1 MQYRAPKWRQTAY
14 IALYWCVL
22 PEVGQYRERQASAA
36 ICAKGLTIMA
46 ASLRQV
52 SLFMQYT
59 IKLFA
64 EITIKSRPVR
74 QRMVRMLRDNLRTLL
89 KPLDPDIELQ
99 RNWDYIGISSQA
111 DDATQAQIVDV
122 LTRTPGISYFQCV
135 HEYPLYAAQTDPE
148 QAPHVD
154 WDVLLEHTR
163 KVYGPLLEGKTF
175 CVRCRRLGN
184 HSFTS
189 NDVERCIGGGLLAH
203 CHTGKVKLKNPEVT
217 VQVEIRHDR
226 FYVVEQGYPGLGG
239 FPMAT
244 QDAVLSL
251 ISGGFDSTV
260 STYLTMKRGLLTHFC
275 FFNLGGDAHEI
286 AVKEIAVYLWM
297 KYGASHR
304 VKFISVPFA
313 DVVREIQE
321 KVHHAQMGVILKRMM
336 LRAASTLAAQLEIQ
350 ALVTGE
356 AVAQVSSQTL
366 ANLSVI
372 TQVTDTLVLR
382 PLITM
387 DKPDIIDYARK
398 IGTEVFAKNIPEY
411 CGVISNKPTTRA
423 RLERIEREEA
433 RFDFAVLDQAV
444 ADSVASNIDEITQ
457 MKQAEVEMLVLRDV
471 PAGSVVL
478 DIRHP
483 DEEEKKPLLLGDS
496 VAVQTL
502 PFYQLHKR
510 YVELNKDTQYLLYCE
525 RGVMSR
531 LQAEFLRGQGFALI
545 AVFEKSKG

>member
-1 MQYRAPKWRQTAY
+1 
-14 IALYWCVL
+14 
-22 PEVGQYRERQASAA
+22 
-36 ICAKGLTIMA
+36 
-46 ASLRQV
+46 
-52 SLFMQYT
+52 MQYT

-74 QRMVRMLRDNLRTLL
+74 QRMVRMLRDNLRTLI
-89 KPLDPDIELQ
+89 KPLDPDIVMD

-122 LTRTPGISYFQCV
+122 LKRTPGISHFQCV
-135 HEYPLYAAQTDPE
+135 HEFPLYQPDTSD
-148 QAPHVD
+148 VD
-154 WDVLLEHTR
+154 WEGIFAHTR
-163 KVYGPLLEGKTF
+163 AVYGELLAGKTF
-175 CVRCRRLGN
+175 RVSCRRLGN
-184 HSFTS
+184 HNFQSA
-189 NDVERCIGGGLLAH
+189 DIERYIGGGLNQH
-203 CHTGKVKLKNPEVT
+203 CPSAGVKLKHPDINVP
-217 VQVEIRHDR
+217 VEIRHDR
-226 FYVVEQGYPGLGG
+226 FYVIEQDYPGLGG

-260 STYLTMKRGLLTHFC
+260 STFLTMKRGLLTHFC

-321 KVHHAQMGVILKRMM
+321 KVHHSQMGVILKRMM
-336 LRAASTLAAQLEIQ
+336 LRAASEMAQKLEIP

-366 ANLSVI
+366 QNLSVI
-372 TQVTDTLVLR
+372 TQATDMLVLR

-411 CGVISNKPTTRA
+411 CGVISQKPTTRA
-423 RLERIEREEA
+423 KLKRIQREETH
-433 RFDFAVLDQAV
+433 FDFAVLQQAI
-444 ADSVASNIDEITQ
+444 ADSVSTNIDQITRTQ
-457 MKQAEVEMLVLRDV
+457 QQADNIHVFYEAPV
-471 PAGSVVL
+471 GSVIL

-483 DEEEKKPLLLGDS
+483 DEEQRKPLALPGA
-496 VAVQTL
+496 VVQTL

-510 YVELNKDTQYLLYCE
+510 HTELDRQTHYLLYCE

-531 LQAEFLRGQGFALI
+531 LQAEFLRGQDFPHI
-545 AVFEKSKG
+545 SVFQKK

>member
-1 MQYRAPKWRQTAY
+1 MPPNSPRP
-14 IALYWCVL
+14 
-22 PEVGQYRERQASAA
+22 PP
-36 ICAKGLTIMA
+36 
-46 ASLRQV
+46 
-52 SLFMQYT
+52 MQYT

-74 QRMVRMLRDNLRTLL
+74 QRMVRMLRDNLRTLI
-89 KPLDPDIELQ
+89 KPLDPDVVMD

-111 DDATQAQIVDV
+111 DAATQMQIVD
-122 LTRTPGISYFQCV
+122 LLKRTPGISHFQCV
-135 HEYPLYAAQTDPE
+135 HEFPLYKAHSPE
-148 QAPHVD
+148 VDATEVDAPEVD
-154 WDVLLEHTR
+154 WDGIFAHTR
-163 KVYGPLLEGKTF
+163 AVYGELLAGKTF
-175 CVRCRRLGN
+175 RVSCRRLGN
-184 HSFTS
+184 HSFQS
-189 NDVERCIGGGLLAH
+189 ADIERYIGGGLNQH
-203 CHTGKVKLKNPEVT
+203 CPSAGVRLKKPEINVP
-217 VQVEIRHDR
+217 VEIRHDR
-226 FYVVEQGYPGLGG
+226 FYVIEQDYPGLGG
-239 FPMAT
+239 FPIAT

-260 STYLTMKRGLLTHFC
+260 SSYLTMKRGLLTHFC

-297 KYGASHR
+297 RYGASHR
-304 VKFISVPFA
+304 VKFISVPFV

-321 KVHHAQMGVILKRMM
+321 KVHHSQMGVILKRMM
-336 LRAASTLAAQLEIQ
+336 LRAASELAKKLEIP

-366 ANLSVI
+366 QNLSVI

-411 CGVISNKPTTRA
+411 CGVISQKPTTRA
-423 RLERIEREEA
+423 KLERIEREES
-433 RFDFAVLDQAV
+433 RFDFSVLQQAI
-444 ADSVASNIDEITQ
+444 ADSIATNIDQITRTE
-457 MKQAEVEMLVLRDV
+457 KQSDSIEVLHDV
-471 PAGSVVL
+471 PAGSIVL

-483 DEEEKKPLLLGDS
+483 DEEQRKPLVIDG
-496 VAVQTL
+496 ATVQTL

-510 YVELNKDTQYLLYCE
+510 YMELDKSTRYLLYCE

-531 LQAEFLRGQGFALI
+531 LQAQFLRGQGLSHVD
-545 AVFEKSKG
+545 VFQQHKNT

>member
-1 MQYRAPKWRQTAY
+1 
-14 IALYWCVL
+14 
-22 PEVGQYRERQASAA
+22 
-36 ICAKGLTIMA
+36 
-46 ASLRQV
+46 
-52 SLFMQYT
+52 MQYT

-74 QRMVRMLRDNLRTLL
+74 QRMVRMLRDNLRTLI
-89 KPLDPDIELQ
+89 KPLDPDIVMD

-122 LTRTPGISYFQCV
+122 LKRTPGISHFQCV
-135 HEYPLYAAQTDPE
+135 HEFPLYQPDTSD
-148 QAPHVD
+148 VD
-154 WDVLLEHTR
+154 WEGIFAHTR
-163 KVYGPLLEGKTF
+163 AVYGELLAGKTF
-175 CVRCRRLGN
+175 RVSCRRLGN
-184 HSFTS
+184 HNFQSA
-189 NDVERCIGGGLLAH
+189 DIERYIGGGLNQH
-203 CHTGKVKLKNPEVT
+203 CPSAGVKLKHPDINVP
-217 VQVEIRHDR
+217 VEIRHDR
-226 FYVVEQGYPGLGG
+226 FYVIEQDYPGLGG

-260 STYLTMKRGLLTHFC
+260 STFLTMKRGLLTHFC

-321 KVHHAQMGVILKRMM
+321 KVHHSQMGVILKRMM
-336 LRAASTLAAQLEIQ
+336 LRAASEMAQKLEIP

-366 ANLSVI
+366 QNLSVI
-372 TQVTDTLVLR
+372 TQATDMLVLR

-411 CGVISNKPTTRA
+411 CGVISQKPTTRA
-423 RLERIEREEA
+423 KLERIQREET
-433 RFDFAVLDQAV
+433 RFDFAVLQQAI
-444 ADSVASNIDEITQ
+444 ADSVSTNIDQITRTQ
-457 MKQAEVEMLVLRDV
+457 QQADNIHVFYEA
-471 PAGSVVL
+471 PAGSVIL

-483 DEEEKKPLLLGDS
+483 DEEQRKPLALPG
-496 VAVQTL
+496 VVVQTL

-510 YVELNKDTQYLLYCE
+510 HTELDRQTHYLLYCE

-531 LQAEFLRGQGFALI
+531 LQAEFLRGQDFPHI
-545 AVFEKSKG
+545 SVFQKK

>member
-1 MQYRAPKWRQTAY
+1 
-14 IALYWCVL
+14 
-22 PEVGQYRERQASAA
+22 
-36 ICAKGLTIMA
+36 
-46 ASLRQV
+46 
-52 SLFMQYT
+52 MQYT

-74 QRMVRMLRDNLRTLL
+74 QRMVRMLRDNLRVLL
-89 KPLDPDIELQ
+89 KPLDPDIQLT
-99 RNWDYIGISSQA
+99 RNWDNISISSQA
-111 DDATQAQIVDV
+111 DDATQIRIADI
-122 LTRTPGISYFQCV
+122 LRRTPGISHFQCV
-135 HEYPLYAAQTDPE
+135 HEFPLYAAAAEGTS
-148 QAPHVD
+148 PHVD

-163 KVYGPLLEGKTF
+163 AVYGELLAGKTF
-175 CVRCRRLGN
+175 CVRCRRLGD
-184 HSFTS
+184 HAFSS
-189 NDVERCIGGGLLAH
+189 GDVERCLGGGLLAH
-203 CHTGKVKLKNPEVT
+203 CHTGKVRLKNPDVT

-226 FYVVEQGYPGLGG
+226 FYVVEQDYPGLGG
-239 FPMAT
+239 FPMAS

-321 KVHHAQMGVILKRMM
+321 KVHHSQMGVILKRMM
-336 LRAASTLAAQLEIQ
+336 LRAATQLAQRLDIP

-366 ANLSVI
+366 PNLSVI
-372 TQVTDTLVLR
+372 TKATDMLVLR

-387 DKPDIIDYARK
+387 DKPDIIDFSRK

-423 RLERIEREEA
+423 KIDRIEHEET
-433 RFDFAVLDQAV
+433 RFDFSVLDQAV
-444 ADSVASNIDEITQ
+444 ADSTAENIDEITD
-457 MKQAEVEMLVLRDV
+457 KASDRKKLVVLHEV
-471 PAGSVVL
+471 PAAAVVL

-483 DEEEKKPLLLGDS
+483 DEEEKKPLQQTS
-496 VAVQTL
+496 MTVQKL

-510 YVELNKDTQYLLYCE
+510 HVELDKDKQYLLYCE

-531 LQAEFLRGQGFALI
+531 LQAEFLLSQGFHSV
-545 AVFEKSKG
+545 AVFVLPAK

>member
-1 MQYRAPKWRQTAY
+1 
-14 IALYWCVL
+14 
-22 PEVGQYRERQASAA
+22 
-36 ICAKGLTIMA
+36 
-46 ASLRQV
+46 
-52 SLFMQYT
+52 MQYT

-74 QRMVRMLRDNLRTLL
+74 QRMVRMLRDNLRTLI
-89 KPLDPDIELQ
+89 KPLDPDIVMD

-122 LTRTPGISYFQCV
+122 LKRTPGISHFQCV
-135 HEYPLYAAQTDPE
+135 HEFPLYQPDTSD
-148 QAPHVD
+148 VD
-154 WDVLLEHTR
+154 WEGIFAHTR
-163 KVYGPLLEGKTF
+163 AVYGELLAGKTF
-175 CVRCRRLGN
+175 RVSCRRLGN
-184 HSFTS
+184 HNFQSA
-189 NDVERCIGGGLLAH
+189 DIERYIGGGLNQH
-203 CHTGKVKLKNPEVT
+203 CPSAGVKLKHPDINVP
-217 VQVEIRHDR
+217 VEIRHDR
-226 FYVVEQGYPGLGG
+226 FYVIEQDYPGLGG

-260 STYLTMKRGLLTHFC
+260 STFLTMKRGLLTHFC

-321 KVHHAQMGVILKRMM
+321 KVHHSQMGVILKRMM
-336 LRAASTLAAQLEIQ
+336 LRAASEMAQKLEIP

-366 ANLSVI
+366 QNLSVI
-372 TQVTDTLVLR
+372 TQATDMLVLR

-411 CGVISNKPTTRA
+411 CGVISQKPTTRA
-423 RLERIEREEA
+423 KLERIQREET
-433 RFDFAVLDQAV
+433 RFDFAVLQQAI
-444 ADSVASNIDEITQ
+444 ADSVSTNIDQITRTQ
-457 MKQAEVEMLVLRDV
+457 QQADNIHVFYEA
-471 PAGSVVL
+471 PAGSVIL

-483 DEEEKKPLLLGDS
+483 DEEQRKPLALPGA
-496 VAVQTL
+496 VVQTL

-510 YVELNKDTQYLLYCE
+510 HTELDRQTHYLLYCE

-531 LQAEFLRGQGFALI
+531 LQAEFLRGQDFPHI
-545 AVFEKSKG
+545 SVFQKK

>member
-1 MQYRAPKWRQTAY
+1 
-14 IALYWCVL
+14 
-22 PEVGQYRERQASAA
+22 
-36 ICAKGLTIMA
+36 
-46 ASLRQV
+46 
-52 SLFMQYT
+52 MQYT

-74 QRMVRMLRDNLRTLL
+74 QRMVRMLRDNLRTLI
-89 KPLDPDIELQ
+89 KPLDPDIVMD

-122 LTRTPGISYFQCV
+122 LKRTPGISHFQCV
-135 HEYPLYAAQTDPE
+135 HEFPLYQPDTSD
-148 QAPHVD
+148 VD
-154 WDVLLEHTR
+154 WEGIFAHTR
-163 KVYGPLLEGKTF
+163 AVYGELLAGKTF
-175 CVRCRRLGN
+175 RVSCRRLGN
-184 HSFTS
+184 HNFQSA
-189 NDVERCIGGGLLAH
+189 DIERYIGGGLNQH
-203 CHTGKVKLKNPEVT
+203 CPSAGVKLKHPDINVP
-217 VQVEIRHDR
+217 VEIRHDR
-226 FYVVEQGYPGLGG
+226 FYVIEQDYPGLGG

-260 STYLTMKRGLLTHFC
+260 STFLTMKRGLLTHFC

-321 KVHHAQMGVILKRMM
+321 KVHHSQMGVILKRMM
-336 LRAASTLAAQLEIQ
+336 LRAASEMAQKLEIP

-366 ANLSVI
+366 QNLSVI
-372 TQVTDTLVLR
+372 TQATDMLVLR

-411 CGVISNKPTTRA
+411 CGVISQKPTTRA
-423 RLERIEREEA
+423 KLERIQREET
-433 RFDFAVLDQAV
+433 RFDFAVLQQAI
-444 ADSVASNIDEITQ
+444 ADSVSTNIDQITRTQ
-457 MKQAEVEMLVLRDV
+457 QQADNIHVFYEAPV
-471 PAGSVVL
+471 GSVIL

-483 DEEEKKPLLLGDS
+483 DEEQRKPLALPGA
-496 VAVQTL
+496 VVQTL

-510 YVELNKDTQYLLYCE
+510 HTELDRQTHYLLYCE

-531 LQAEFLRGQGFALI
+531 LQAEFLRGQDFPHI
-545 AVFEKSKG
+545 SVFQKK

>member
-1 MQYRAPKWRQTAY
+1 MP
-14 IALYWCVL
+14 L
-22 PEVGQYRERQASAA
+22 PPDQITSA
-36 ICAKGLTIMA
+36 
-46 ASLRQV
+46 
-52 SLFMQYT
+52 MQYT

-74 QRMVRMLRDNLRTLL
+74 QRMVRMLRDNLRTLI
-89 KPLDPDIELQ
+89 KPLDPDVVMD

-111 DDATQAQIVDV
+111 DDATQAQIVD
-122 LTRTPGISYFQCV
+122 LLKRTPGISHFQCV
-135 HEYPLYAAQTDPE
+135 HEFPLYKTDTVE
-148 QAPHVD
+148 VDALEVD
-154 WDVLLEHTR
+154 WDGIFGYTR
-163 KVYGPLLEGKTF
+163 AVYGELLAGKTF
-175 CVRCRRLGN
+175 RVSCRRLGN
-184 HSFTS
+184 HTFQSG
-189 NDVERCIGGGLLAH
+189 DIERYIGGGLNQH
-203 CHTGKVKLKNPEVT
+203 CPSAGVKLKNPDINVS
-217 VQVEIRHDR
+217 VEIRHDR
-226 FYVVEQGYPGLGG
+226 FYVVAQDYQGLGG

-260 STYLTMKRGLLTHFC
+260 SSFLTMKRGLLTHFC

-304 VKFISVPFA
+304 VKFISVPFI

-321 KVHHAQMGVILKRMM
+321 KVHHSQMGVILKRMM
-336 LRAASTLAAQLEIQ
+336 LRAASELAQKLEIP

-366 ANLSVI
+366 QNLSVI

-411 CGVISNKPTTRA
+411 CGVISQKPTTRA
-423 RLERIEREEA
+423 KLERIEREEN
-433 RFDFAVLDQAV
+433 RFDFAVLQQAI
-444 ADSVASNIDEITQ
+444 ADSVLTNIDQITRTEQ
-457 MKQAEVEMLVLRDV
+457 QVDNIHVLHEA
-471 PAGSVVL
+471 PAGSVIL

-483 DEEEKKPLLLGDS
+483 DEEQRKPLVIAG
-496 VAVQTL
+496 VTVQIL

-510 YVELNKDTQYLLYCE
+510 HTELDKNTQYLLYCE

-531 LQAEFLRGQGFALI
+531 LQAQFLRGQAFPHI
-545 AVFEKSKG
+545 NIFQQRTQK

>member
-1 MQYRAPKWRQTAY
+1 
-14 IALYWCVL
+14 
-22 PEVGQYRERQASAA
+22 
-36 ICAKGLTIMA
+36 
-46 ASLRQV
+46 
-52 SLFMQYT
+52 MQYT

-74 QRMVRMLRDNLRTLL
+74 QRMVRMLRDNLRTLI
-89 KPLDPDIELQ
+89 KPLDPDVVME
-99 RNWDYIGISSQA
+99 RNWDYIGINSQA
-111 DDATQAQIVDV
+111 DEATQAQIVDV
-122 LTRTPGISYFQCV
+122 LKRTPGISHFQCV
-135 HEYPLYAAQTDPE
+135 HEFPLYAAQESDAAEADAPE
-148 QAPHVD
+148 VD
-154 WDVLLEHTR
+154 WDGIFGYTR
-163 KVYGPLLEGKTF
+163 TVYGELLAGKTF
-175 CVRCRRLGN
+175 RVSCRRLGN
-184 HSFTS
+184 HTFQSA
-189 NDVERCIGGGLLAH
+189 DIERYIGGGLNQH
-203 CHTGKVKLKNPEVT
+203 CPSAGVKLKKPDINVP
-217 VQVEIRHDR
+217 VEIRHDR
-226 FYVVEQGYPGLGG
+226 FYVIEQDYPGLGG

-260 STYLTMKRGLLTHFC
+260 STFLTMKRGLLTHFC

-304 VKFISVPFA
+304 VKFISVPFI

-321 KVHHAQMGVILKRMM
+321 KTHHSQMGVILKRMM
-336 LRAASTLAAQLEIQ
+336 LRAASELAKKLEIP

-366 ANLSVI
+366 QNLSVI
-372 TQVTDTLVLR
+372 TQATDTLVLR

-411 CGVISNKPTTRA
+411 CGVISQKPTTRA
-423 RLERIEREEA
+423 KLERIEREES
-433 RFDFAVLDQAV
+433 RFDFAVLQQAIT
-444 ADSVASNIDEITQ
+444 DSVLTNIDQITRTEQ
-457 MKQAEVEMLVLRDV
+457 QADHIEVLHKV
-471 PAGSVVL
+471 PAGSILL

-483 DEEEKKPLLLGDS
+483 DEEQRKPLTVDG
-496 VAVQTL
+496 ANVQTL

-510 YVELNKDTQYLLYCE
+510 HVELDKNVHYLLYCE

-531 LQAEFLRGQGFALI
+531 LQAQFLQGQGFNRI
-545 AVFEKSKG
+545 GVYQR

>member
-1 MQYRAPKWRQTAY
+1 
-14 IALYWCVL
+14 
-22 PEVGQYRERQASAA
+22 
-36 ICAKGLTIMA
+36 
-46 ASLRQV
+46 
-52 SLFMQYT
+52 MQYT

-74 QRMVRMLRDNLRTLL
+74 QRMVRMLRDNLRTLI
-89 KPLDPDIELQ
+89 KPLDPDIVMD

-122 LTRTPGISYFQCV
+122 LKRTPGISHFQCV
-135 HEYPLYAAQTDPE
+135 HEFPLYQPDTSD
-148 QAPHVD
+148 VD
-154 WDVLLEHTR
+154 WEGIFAHTR
-163 KVYGPLLEGKTF
+163 AVYGELLAGKTF
-175 CVRCRRLGN
+175 RVSCRRLGN
-184 HSFTS
+184 HNFQSA
-189 NDVERCIGGGLLAH
+189 DIERYIGGGLNQH
-203 CHTGKVKLKNPEVT
+203 CPSAGVKLKHPDINVP
-217 VQVEIRHDR
+217 VEIRHDR
-226 FYVVEQGYPGLGG
+226 FYVIEQDYPGLGG

-260 STYLTMKRGLLTHFC
+260 STFLTMKRGLLTHFC

-321 KVHHAQMGVILKRMM
+321 KVHHSQMGVILKRMM
-336 LRAASTLAAQLEIQ
+336 LRAASEMAQKLEIP

-366 ANLSVI
+366 QNLSVI
-372 TQVTDTLVLR
+372 TQATDMLVLR

-411 CGVISNKPTTRA
+411 CGVISQKPTTRA
-423 RLERIEREEA
+423 KLERIQREET
-433 RFDFAVLDQAV
+433 RFDFAVLQQAI
-444 ADSVASNIDEITQ
+444 ADSVSTNIDQITRAQ
-457 MKQAEVEMLVLRDV
+457 QQVDNIHVFYEA
-471 PAGSVVL
+471 PAGSVIL

-483 DEEEKKPLLLGDS
+483 DEEQRKPLAWPGA
-496 VAVQTL
+496 VVQTL

-510 YVELNKDTQYLLYCE
+510 HTELDRQTHYLLYCE

-531 LQAEFLRGQGFALI
+531 LQAEFLRGQDFPHI
-545 AVFEKSKG
+545 SVFQKK

>member
-1 MQYRAPKWRQTAY
+1 
-14 IALYWCVL
+14 
-22 PEVGQYRERQASAA
+22 
-36 ICAKGLTIMA
+36 
-46 ASLRQV
+46 
-52 SLFMQYT
+52 MQYT

-74 QRMVRMLRDNLRTLL
+74 QRMVRMLRDNLRTLI
-89 KPLDPDIELQ
+89 KPLDPDIVMD

-122 LTRTPGISYFQCV
+122 LKRTPGISHFQCV
-135 HEYPLYAAQTDPE
+135 HEFPLYQPDTSD
-148 QAPHVD
+148 VD
-154 WDVLLEHTR
+154 WEGIFAHTR
-163 KVYGPLLEGKTF
+163 AVYGELLAGKTF
-175 CVRCRRLGN
+175 RVSCRRLGN
-184 HSFTS
+184 HNFQSA
-189 NDVERCIGGGLLAH
+189 DIERYIGGGLNQH
-203 CHTGKVKLKNPEVT
+203 CPSAGVKLKHPDINVP
-217 VQVEIRHDR
+217 VEIRHDR
-226 FYVVEQGYPGLGG
+226 FYVIEQDYPGLGG

-260 STYLTMKRGLLTHFC
+260 STFLTMKRGLLTHFC

-321 KVHHAQMGVILKRMM
+321 KVHHSQMGVILKRMM
-336 LRAASTLAAQLEIQ
+336 LRAASEMAQKLEIP

-356 AVAQVSSQTL
+356 AVAQVSSRTL
-366 ANLSVI
+366 QNLSVI
-372 TQVTDTLVLR
+372 TQATDMLVLR

-411 CGVISNKPTTRA
+411 CGVISQKPTTRA
-423 RLERIEREEA
+423 KLERIQREETH
-433 RFDFAVLDQAV
+433 FDFAVLQQAI
-444 ADSVASNIDEITQ
+444 ADSVSTNIDQITRAQ
-457 MKQAEVEMLVLRDV
+457 QQVDNIHVFYEAPV
-471 PAGSVVL
+471 GSVIL

-483 DEEEKKPLLLGDS
+483 DEEQRKPLALPGA
-496 VAVQTL
+496 VVQTL

-510 YVELNKDTQYLLYCE
+510 HTELDRQTHYLLYCE

-531 LQAEFLRGQGFALI
+531 LQAEFLRGQDFPHI
-545 AVFEKSKG
+545 SVFQKK

>member
-1 MQYRAPKWRQTAY
+1 
-14 IALYWCVL
+14 
-22 PEVGQYRERQASAA
+22 
-36 ICAKGLTIMA
+36 
-46 ASLRQV
+46 
-52 SLFMQYT
+52 MQYT

-74 QRMVRMLRDNLRTLL
+74 QRMVRMLRDNLRVLL
-89 KPLDPDIELQ
+89 KPLDPDIEFI
-99 RNWDYIGISSQA
+99 RNWDNISIRSQA
-111 DDATQAQIVDV
+111 DDATQAQIADV
-122 LTRTPGISYFQCV
+122 LRRTPGISHFQCV
-135 HEYPLYAAQTDPE
+135 HEYPLYTPSVIAGAP
-148 QAPHVD
+148 PHVD

-163 KVYGPLLEGKTF
+163 TVYGNLLAGKSF

-184 HSFTS
+184 HAFTS
-189 NDVERCIGGGLLAH
+189 GDVERCLGGGLLAH
-203 CHTGKVKLKNPEVT
+203 CHTGKVRLKDPEVT

-226 FYVVEQGYPGLGG
+226 FYVVEQDYPGLGG
-239 FPMAT
+239 FPMAS

-321 KVHHAQMGVILKRMM
+321 KVHHSQMGVILKRMM
-336 LRAASTLAAQLEIQ
+336 LRAATRLAQQLDIP

-366 ANLSVI
+366 PNLSVI
-372 TQVTDTLVLR
+372 TKATDMLVLR

-387 DKPDIIDYARK
+387 DKPDIIDYARR

-423 RLERIEREEA
+423 RVDRIEHEES
-433 RFDFAVLDQAV
+433 RFDFLVLEQAIT
-444 ADSVASNIDEITQ
+444 DSVATNIDEITQ
-457 MKQAEVEMLVLRDV
+457 ESHTRLAVEILNEVS
-471 PAGSVVL
+471 AGAILL

-483 DEEEKKPLLLGDS
+483 DEEERKPLVINGANVLK
-496 VAVQTL
+496 L

-510 YVELNKDTQYLLYCE
+510 YAELDKNAQYLLYCE

-531 LQAEFLRGQGFALI
+531 LQAEFLLSQGFNSI
-545 AVFEKSKG
+545 AVFVCPA

>member
-1 MQYRAPKWRQTAY
+1 
-14 IALYWCVL
+14 
-22 PEVGQYRERQASAA
+22 
-36 ICAKGLTIMA
+36 
-46 ASLRQV
+46 
-52 SLFMQYT
+52 MQYT

-74 QRMVRMLRDNLRTLL
+74 QRMVRMLRDNLRTLI
-89 KPLDPDIELQ
+89 KPLDPDIVMD

-122 LTRTPGISYFQCV
+122 LKRTPGISHFQCV
-135 HEYPLYAAQTDPE
+135 HEFPLYQPDTSD
-148 QAPHVD
+148 VD
-154 WDVLLEHTR
+154 WEGLFAHTR
-163 KVYGPLLEGKTF
+163 AVYGELLAGKTF
-175 CVRCRRLGN
+175 RVSCRRLGN
-184 HSFTS
+184 HNFQSA
-189 NDVERCIGGGLLAH
+189 DIERYIGGGLNQH
-203 CHTGKVKLKNPEVT
+203 CPSAGVKLKHPDINVP
-217 VQVEIRHDR
+217 VEIRHDR
-226 FYVVEQGYPGLGG
+226 FYVIEQDYPGLGG

-260 STYLTMKRGLLTHFC
+260 STFLTMKRGLLTHFC

-321 KVHHAQMGVILKRMM
+321 KVHHSQMGVILKRMM
-336 LRAASTLAAQLEIQ
+336 LRAASEMAQKLEIP

-366 ANLSVI
+366 QNLSVI
-372 TQVTDTLVLR
+372 TQATDMLVLR

-411 CGVISNKPTTRA
+411 CGVISQKPTTRA
-423 RLERIEREEA
+423 KLERIQREET
-433 RFDFAVLDQAV
+433 RFDFAVLQQAI
-444 ADSVASNIDEITQ
+444 ADSVSTNIDQITRTQ
-457 MKQAEVEMLVLRDV
+457 QQADNIHVFYEA
-471 PAGSVVL
+471 PAGSVIL

-483 DEEEKKPLLLGDS
+483 DEEQRKPLALPGA
-496 VAVQTL
+496 AVQTL

-510 YVELNKDTQYLLYCE
+510 HTELDRQTHYLLYCE

-531 LQAEFLRGQGFALI
+531 LQAEFLRGQDFPHI
-545 AVFEKSKG
+545 SVFQKK

>member
-1 MQYRAPKWRQTAY
+1 
-14 IALYWCVL
+14 
-22 PEVGQYRERQASAA
+22 
-36 ICAKGLTIMA
+36 
-46 ASLRQV
+46 
-52 SLFMQYT
+52 MQYT

-89 KPLDPDIELQ
+89 KPIDPDSVIE

-111 DDATQAQIVDV
+111 DEATQAQIVD
-122 LTRTPGISYFQCV
+122 LLKRTPGISHFQCV
-135 HEYPLYAAQTDPE
+135 HEFPLYRAGEGELPE
-148 QAPHVD
+148 VD
-154 WDVLLEHTR
+154 WDGIFHYTR
-163 KVYGPLLEGKTF
+163 AVYGELLAGKTF
-175 CVRCRRLGN
+175 RVSCRRLGN
-184 HSFTS
+184 HAFQSA
-189 NDVERCIGGGLLAH
+189 DIERYIGGGLNQY
-203 CHTGKVKLKNPEVT
+203 CPSEGVKLKNPGINVP
-217 VQVEIRHDR
+217 VEIRHDR
-226 FYVVEQGYPGLGG
+226 FYVIEQDYAGLGG

-304 VKFISVPFA
+304 VKFISVPFV

-321 KVHHAQMGVILKRMM
+321 SVHHSQMGVILKRMM
-336 LRAASTLAAQLEIQ
+336 LRAASELAKKLEIP

-366 ANLSVI
+366 QNLSVI
-372 TQVTDTLVLR
+372 NEVTDMLVLR

-387 DKPDIIDYARK
+387 DKPDIIDFARR

-411 CGVISNKPTTRA
+411 CGVISQKPTTRA
-423 RLERIEREEA
+423 KLERIEREEA
-433 RFDFAVLDQAV
+433 RFDFSVLQQAI
-444 ADSVASNIDEITQ
+444 ADSIATNIDQITSEDMQEIS
-457 MKQAEVEMLVLRDV
+457 VPVLNAV
-471 PAGSVVL
+471 PAVCVVL
-478 DIRHP
+478 DVRHP
-483 DEEEKKPLLLGDS
+483 DEERRKPLVIDG
-496 VAVQTL
+496 VTVQTL

-510 YVELNKDTQYLLYCE
+510 YTELDKNTHYLLYCE

-531 LQAEFLRGQGFALI
+531 LQAQFLRGQQ
-545 AVFEKSKG
+545 FERVGVYQA

>member
-1 MQYRAPKWRQTAY
+1 
-14 IALYWCVL
+14 
-22 PEVGQYRERQASAA
+22 
-36 ICAKGLTIMA
+36 
-46 ASLRQV
+46 
-52 SLFMQYT
+52 MQYT

-74 QRMVRMLRDNLRTLL
+74 QRMVRMLRDNLRTLI
-89 KPLDPDIELQ
+89 KPLDPDIVMD

-122 LTRTPGISYFQCV
+122 LKRTPGISHFQCV
-135 HEYPLYAAQTDPE
+135 HEFPLYQPDTSD
-148 QAPHVD
+148 VD
-154 WDVLLEHTR
+154 WEGIFAHTR
-163 KVYGPLLEGKTF
+163 AVYGELLAGKTF
-175 CVRCRRLGN
+175 RVSCRRLGN
-184 HSFTS
+184 HNFQSA
-189 NDVERCIGGGLLAH
+189 DIERYIGGGLNQH
-203 CHTGKVKLKNPEVT
+203 CPSAGVKLKHPDINVP
-217 VQVEIRHDR
+217 VEIRHDR
-226 FYVVEQGYPGLGG
+226 FYVIEQDYPGLGG

-260 STYLTMKRGLLTHFC
+260 STFLTMKRGLLTHFC

-321 KVHHAQMGVILKRMM
+321 KVHHSQMGVILKRMM
-336 LRAASTLAAQLEIQ
+336 LRAASEMAQKLEIP

-366 ANLSVI
+366 QNLSVI
-372 TQVTDTLVLR
+372 TQATDMLVLR

-411 CGVISNKPTTRA
+411 CGVISQKPTTRA
-423 RLERIEREEA
+423 KLERIQREET
-433 RFDFAVLDQAV
+433 RFDFAVLQQAI
-444 ADSVASNIDEITQ
+444 ADSVSTNIDQITRTQ
-457 MKQAEVEMLVLRDV
+457 QQADNIHVFYEA
-471 PAGSVVL
+471 PAGSVIL

-483 DEEEKKPLLLGDS
+483 DEEQRKPLALPGA
-496 VAVQTL
+496 VVQTL

-510 YVELNKDTQYLLYCE
+510 HTELDRQTHYLLYCE

-531 LQAEFLRGQGFALI
+531 LQADFLRGQDFPHI
-545 AVFEKSKG
+545 SVFQKK

>member
-1 MQYRAPKWRQTAY
+1 
-14 IALYWCVL
+14 
-22 PEVGQYRERQASAA
+22 
-36 ICAKGLTIMA
+36 
-46 ASLRQV
+46 
-52 SLFMQYT
+52 MQYT

-74 QRMVRMLRDNLRTLL
+74 QRMVRMLRDNLRTLI
-89 KPLDPDIELQ
+89 KPLDPDIVMD

-122 LTRTPGISYFQCV
+122 LKRTPGISHFQCV
-135 HEYPLYAAQTDPE
+135 HEFPLYQPDTSD
-148 QAPHVD
+148 VD
-154 WDVLLEHTR
+154 WEGIFAHTR
-163 KVYGPLLEGKTF
+163 AVYGELLAGKTF
-175 CVRCRRLGN
+175 RVSCRRLGN
-184 HSFTS
+184 HNFQSA
-189 NDVERCIGGGLLAH
+189 DIERYIGGGLNQH
-203 CHTGKVKLKNPEVT
+203 CPSAGVKLKHPDINVP
-217 VQVEIRHDR
+217 VEIRHDR
-226 FYVVEQGYPGLGG
+226 FYVIEQDYPGLGG

-260 STYLTMKRGLLTHFC
+260 STFLTMKRGLLTHFC

-321 KVHHAQMGVILKRMM
+321 KVHHSQMGVILKRMM
-336 LRAASTLAAQLEIQ
+336 LRAASEMAQKLEIP

-366 ANLSVI
+366 QNLSVI
-372 TQVTDTLVLR
+372 TQATDMLVLR

-411 CGVISNKPTTRA
+411 CGVISQKPTTRA
-423 RLERIEREEA
+423 KLERIQREETH
-433 RFDFAVLDQAV
+433 FDFAVLQQAI
-444 ADSVASNIDEITQ
+444 ADSVSTNIDQITRAQ
-457 MKQAEVEMLVLRDV
+457 QQVDNIHVFYEA
-471 PAGSVVL
+471 PAGSVIL

-483 DEEEKKPLLLGDS
+483 DEEQRKPLALPGA
-496 VAVQTL
+496 VVQTL

-510 YVELNKDTQYLLYCE
+510 HTELDRQTHYLLYCE

-531 LQAEFLRGQGFALI
+531 LQAEFLRGQDFPHI
-545 AVFEKSKG
+545 SVFQKK